1 MLISGPRKALSA
13 IYLQG
18 DTVMLSPDPKPKRT
32 TLHERMRYFMVVV
45 FLLPFPVAVLLG
57 LAILLIEPT
66 ADQFEDIDAWCEQ
79 YHPDLTHTQCLD
91 EAGL

>member
-1 MLISGPRKALSA
+1 MPMSNPNRDGTPLG
-13 IYLQG
+13 
-18 DTVMLSPDPKPKRT
+18 
-32 TLHERMRYFMVVV
+32 ERMRYFMVVV

-66 ADQFEDIDAWCEQ
+66 VDQFEDIDVSCEQ